1 MTILLDTHAFL
12 WWITNDRQLSTTAEA
27 FIRDKKNDLLLSA
40 ASAWEIAIKN
50 SLGKLPLPEP
60 PEVFIPRQMLINQT
74 RPLPISVEHA
84 LAVSGLPPHHRDP
97 FDRLLVAQAKTENI
111 PLLSADAILKP
122 YAVQVLW

>member
-1 MTILLDTHAFL
+1 M
-12 WWITNDRQLSTTAEA
+12 
-27 FIRDKKNDLLLSA
+27 RDKGNDLLLSA
-40 ASAWEIAIKN
+40 ASAWEIAIKS

-60 PEVFIPRQMLINQT
+60 PEVFIPRHMVINQV

-84 LAVSGLPPHHRDP
+84 LAVASLPPHHRDP

-122 YAVQVLW
+122 YSIQVLW

>member
-1 MTILLDTHAFL
+1 
-12 WWITNDRQLSTTAEA
+12 
-27 FIRDKKNDLLLSA
+27 
-40 ASAWEIAIKN
+40 
-50 SLGKLPLPEP
+50 
-60 PEVFIPRQMLINQT
+60 MLINQV

-84 LAVSGLPPHHRDP
+84 LAVAGLPRHHRDP